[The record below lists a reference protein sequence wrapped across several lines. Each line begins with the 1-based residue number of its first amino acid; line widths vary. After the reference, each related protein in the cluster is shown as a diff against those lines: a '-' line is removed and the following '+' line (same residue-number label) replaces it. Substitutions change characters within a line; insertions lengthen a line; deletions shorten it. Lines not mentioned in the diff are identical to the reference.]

1 MCKRN
6 FKGTYYLRKA
16 GKKRRMNLAEKLTIQ
31 RKKSGMSQEQL
42 AERLGITRQ
51 SVSKWE
57 AGSSMPEISK
67 LIALSELFQVSLD
80 YLLKDYLDE
89 DRGRISAEDV
99 NGDRQ
104 QEDNLRLEKKVDE
117 LTRYVRGFQYTSKTK
132 IMGIPLVSV
141 RFSRHLGRDGVA
153 KGIIA
158 IGNLAVGVVSIGA
171 GSIGILSFGATAV
184 GVLAVGALAA
194 GIAAWGALAIGV
206 LAFGATAVGIYSAG
220 VVAVGKEIAV
230 GVSAIGKTAI
240 GETVKGEQCLNYE
253 RGITTGLQI
262 KQFIDQTNPHL
273 WKPLKG
279 VLTMFA
285 EHI

>member
-1 MCKRN
+1 M
-6 FKGTYYLRKA
+6 
-16 GKKRRMNLAEKLTIQ
+16 IQ

-42 AERLGITRQ
+42 AERLSITRQ

-57 AGSSMPEISK
+57 AGSSVPEISK
-67 LIALSELFQVSLD
+67 LIAMSELFQVSLD

-89 DRGRISAEDV
+89 DSGRIYAKDDS
-99 NGDRQ
+99 GDKQ

-117 LTRYVRGFQYTSKTK
+117 LTRYVKGFQYTSKTK
-132 IMGIPLVSV
+132 IMGVPLVCV
-141 RFSRHLGRDGVA
+141 RFSNRLGRDGVA

-158 IGNLAVGVVSIGA
+158 IGNFAVGVISIGA

-194 GIAAWGALAIGV
+194 GIVAWGAFAIGV
-206 LAFGATAVGIYSAG
+206 LAFGPLAVGIYSAG

-240 GETVKGEQCLNYE
+240 GETVTGKHCLNYE
-253 RGITTGLQI
+253 QGVTTGLQV

-273 WKPLKG
+273 WKPLRD
-279 VLTMFA
+279 VLALFA

>member
-1 MCKRN
+1 
-6 FKGTYYLRKA
+6 
-16 GKKRRMNLAEKLTIQ
+16 MNLAQKLTIQ

-42 AERLGITRQ
+42 ADRLGITRQ

-57 AGSSMPEISK
+57 AGSSIPEISK

-89 DRGRISAEDV
+89 ESGRIYAKDY
-99 NGDRQ
+99 DRDRLRGERIKEENQ
-104 QEDNLRLEKKVDE
+104 LEDNLRLEKKVDE
-117 LTRYVRGFQYTSKTK
+117 LTRYIKGVQYTSKTK
-132 IMGIPLVSV
+132 IMGVPLICV
-141 RFSRHLGRDGVA
+141 RFSNRLGRDGVA

-158 IGNLAVGVVSIGA
+158 IGNFAVGVVSIGA

-194 GIAAWGALAIGV
+194 GIAAWGAFAIG
-206 LAFGATAVGIYSAG
+206 LFAFGATAVGIYSAG
-220 VVAVGKEIAV
+220 VAAVGKEIAV

-240 GETVKGEQCLNYE
+240 GETATGEHCLIYE
-253 RGITTGLQI
+253 RGVTTGLQI

-273 WKPLKG
+273 WKPLKD
-279 VLTMFA
+279 VLTVFA
-285 EHI
+285 EQI